1 MRSALADEL
10 GLGHSIFAFS
20 HCRDVVA
27 AVSRAGGMG
36 VLGAVNMTPE
46 QLEIELS
53 WLDENLDGK
62 PYGVDVLIPAGYQH
76 VEGETVE
83 EMAVKYAEMVP
94 EEHAKFVNDVLDEL
108 GVPAPDPS
116 EPPLILPPRR
126 TRHRAAQHVE
136 IALEHRVPL
145 LANGLGPLPAQ
156 YIDAAH
162 AIGTKVASLAGKPE
176 HAVRHVEA
184 GVDIIVAQGYEA
196 GGHTGEIAGTVLVPA
211 VVDAVEN
218 KVPVLQAGGIVRG
231 SQIAAAQCLGA
242 AGVWIGSLWLTTT
255 ESDLHPG
262 VIQRLLEARA
272 TDTRRSRAVSGKT
285 VRMLRSPF
293 IDAWERDEAPKTLP
307 MPLQGTLVLPAM
319 ERVKRNGRVD
329 LMNTAVGQG
338 IEMVRASQSTRTVM
352 AALVDEYVSTLERLL
367 EVVE

>member
-1 MRSALADEL
+1 LADEF
-10 GLGHSIFAFS
+10 GMGHAIFGFS

-36 VLGAVNMTPE
+36 VLGAANMTPE
-46 QLEIELS
+46 QFEVELT

-62 PYGVDVLIPAGYQH
+62 PYGVDVLIPAKYEH
-76 VEGETVE
+76 VDGDTLE
-83 EMAVKYAEMVP
+83 EMGVKYAEMVP
-94 EEHAKFVNDVLDEL
+94 AAHTKFINDVLQEL

-126 TRHRAAQHVE
+126 THRRAAQHIE
-136 IALEHRVPL
+136 IALNHRVAL

-156 YIDAAH
+156 YIEAAH
-162 AIGTKVASLAGKPE
+162 GIGTKVASLAGKPE

-211 VVDAVEN
+211 VIGAVEN
-218 KVPVLQAGGIVRG
+218 KVPVLQAGGIVQG

-262 VIQRLLEARA
+262 VIQRLLAAHA

-285 VRMLRSPF
+285 VRMLRSPL
-293 IDAWERDEAPKTLP
+293 IDAWERDDAPKTLP
-307 MPLQGTLVLPAM
+307 MPLQGSLVLPEM
-319 ERVKRNGRVD
+319 ERVKRYGRAD
-329 LMNTAVGQG
+329 LMNSAVGQG
-338 IEMVRASQSTRTVM
+338 IEMVRSRRSTRVVM
-352 AALVDEYVSTLERLL
+352 ASLVEEYVSTLERMLK
-367 EVVE
+367 VVE